1 MHNFISDASDQRAF
15 SKQLG
20 QTGTLSMFTRIE
32 IRGDYGA
39 GPVAVHVAYESRF
52 VPDEEFWER
61 HEQFPEEEA
70 YSVSYQKQFTSA
82 QERDCYC
89 KTFYDVLPNRRNA

>member
-1 MHNFISDASDQRAF
+1 MHNFISDDSEQRAL

-32 IRGDYGA
+32 IRGDYAA
-39 GPVAVHVAYESRF
+39 GPVPVHVTYETRF

-61 HEQFPEEEA
+61 HEQFPEEEP
-70 YSVSYQKQFTSA
+70 YSVSYQKQFASP
-82 QERDCYC
+82 QERAFYC
-89 KTFYDVLPNRRNA
+89 KTFYDVV